1 MIRFK
6 LQLGDIT
13 TMETEAIVN
22 STDTTLLAGGPV
34 HQAVHKVGGP
44 ELTMECVLV
53 GNCPVGE
60 ARLTH
65 GHELPAQLV
74 IHTVAPTWLDGK
86 QGERE
91 SLASCYESALA
102 LAEARQVV
110 SLAFPSL
117 GAGRQPQ
124 IPLAE
129 AAPIAVGTILAFLE
143 RHEYPQQV
151 VMVCYD
157 PDTFQ
162 AYQKAL
168 KAALP

>member
-13 TMETEAIVN
+13 TMETDAIVN
-22 STDTTLLAGGPV
+22 STDTTMLDGGPV

-44 ELTMECVLV
+44 DLTMECELV

-60 ARLTH
+60 ARLTQ
-65 GHELPAQLV
+65 GHELPAKLV
-74 IHTVAPTWLDGK
+74 IHTVAPTWLDGA

-91 SLASCYESALA
+91 ALSSCYENALR
-102 LAEARQVV
+102 LAEVRRV
-110 SLAFPSL
+110 STLAFPSL

-124 IPLAE
+124 IPLEE
-129 AAPIAVGTILAFLE
+129 AAPVAVGAILNFLE
-143 RHEYPQQV
+143 SHDYPNQV

-157 PDTFQ
+157 TDTFL

>member
-13 TMETEAIVN
+13 TMEMDAIVN
-22 STDTTLLAGGPV
+22 STDTTMLDGGPV
-34 HQAVHKVGGP
+34 HQAVHKAAGP
-44 ELTMECVLV
+44 EFTMECELV

-60 ARLTH
+60 ARLTSGH
-65 GHELPAQLV
+65 GLPARLV
-74 IHTVAPTWLDGK
+74 IHTVAPTWLDGN

-91 SLASCYESALA
+91 ALASCYENALR
-102 LAEARQVV
+102 LAEVRGVS

-117 GAGRQPQ
+117 GAGRLPQ
-124 IPLAE
+124 IPLHE
-129 AAPIAVGTILAFLE
+129 AAPVAVGTILNFLD
-143 RHEYPQQV
+143 RHEYPNQV
-151 VMVCYD
+151 VLVCYD
-157 PDTFQ
+157 TDTFQ